1 MKRRFFVSGA
11 LPRATAA
18 RTKGEKPLPKVNLSK
33 IKLATADQ
41 IFILANSA

>member
-1 MKRRFFVSGA
+1 VSGA
-11 LPRATAA
+11 FPRTTAA
-18 RTKGEKPLPKVNLSK
+18 RTNGEKPLPKVNLSQ